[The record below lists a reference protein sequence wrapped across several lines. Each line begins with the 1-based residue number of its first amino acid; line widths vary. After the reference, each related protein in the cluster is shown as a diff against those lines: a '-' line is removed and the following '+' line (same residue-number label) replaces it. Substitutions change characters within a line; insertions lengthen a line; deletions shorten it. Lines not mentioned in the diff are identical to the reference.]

1 MIIVIWMMSIA
12 IGIYC
17 VHLFTFIVIT
27 KYQFNTKAILGN
39 HKHNL
44 YAQKQPCKG
53 PVGMTTAAIAGVVA
67 AEAGF
72 LLIFE
77 FALSY

>member
-27 KYQFNTKAILGN
+27 KYQFNKLFLGIIN
-39 HKHNL
+39 IT
-44 YAQKQPCKG
+44 YARKQPCKG
-53 PVGMTTAAIAGVVA
+53 PVAMTTAAIAGVVA
-67 AEAGF
+67 AEAGL

-77 FALSY
+77 FALP